1 MEFRVLGPLEVQR
14 DGRALDLRGSKR
26 RAVLALLVLQANE
39 VVRTD
44 RLIDELWGDHQ
55 PANATAALHNHV
67 SRLRKDLGA
76 EVLVTKP
83 WGYVLRADPDSI
95 DLRRFERLVAEARPL
110 PARERNAKLGEA
122 LALWRGPALAD
133 LAQEPALE
141 AERARVDE
149 LRQSVIE
156 QRIDARLEL
165 GQDAEVV
172 PELEELVA
180 EHPLRERLRGQLIL
194 ALYRSGRQAEA
205 LETYR
210 ETRRVLV
217 EELGIEPS
225 PELRELEQAIL
236 RQDPLLAAVRVPPE
250 REPPEPRPPQS
261 RWRWP
266 RSPLIAGAAALLVA
280 LAGLAVAIL
289 ATPRSGTPHASAARD
304 RASDVA
310 ATTTASTA
318 TEPTV
323 STTKKPR
330 HKARVQV
337 GRAATSPV
345 RPRRPPPRRSGS
357 SSGRR
362 PGEAPATSA
371 PAAQTTTAEP
381 RPKGSPKSKPPP
393 PPPPPPPAPP
403 PPPPVLFTD
412 NFDDGVRDATLWHE
426 TTTGTGIELAE
437 RNGRLEIVFA
447 ADGVPGG
454 EYNVLGAHYGTQC
467 RFPGDFDVRVDYQ
480 LLDWPVMNGVIVALN
495 AWFTNGPQLA
505 VVRQSQ
511 AWGEEYATF
520 WGGRTSNQRT
530 GDVGGSLRIKHV
542 GARFTT
548 YEKSGGRWLA
558 LDSVLSDRAPMIS
571 IQAMSTPDFF
581 GHRAVR
587 VAFDNFKLRA
597 VLPAC

>member
-110 PARERNAKLGEA
+110 PARERSAKLGEA

-133 LAQEPALE
+133 LAQDPALE

-180 EHPLRERLRGQLIL
+180 EHPLREPLRGQLIL

-225 PELRELEQAIL
+225 PELRELERAIL
-236 RQDPLLAAVRVPPE
+236 RQDPALVTAPSPS
-250 REPPEPRPPQS
+250 EPPMRKPPPS

-266 RSPLIAGAAALLVA
+266 RSPLIAGAAALLLV
-280 LAGLAVAIL
+280 LAGLAAAIL
-289 ATPRSGTPHASAARD
+289 ATPRSGTPHASAARPP
-304 RASDVA
+304 STNVLTITMGS
-310 ATTTASTA
+310 TTTVVTSKAHDGASSSDPNRPAPRHGKSNRPQPTHQAKASA
-318 TEPTV
+318 TSSRPE
-323 STTKKPR
+323 STTKPAE
-330 HKARVQV
+330 H
-337 GRAATSPV
+337 
-345 RPRRPPPRRSGS
+345 RPKSD
-357 SSGRR
+357 
-362 PGEAPATSA
+362 
-371 PAAQTTTAEP
+371 PAAPPTA
-381 RPKGSPKSKPPP
+381 
-393 PPPPPPPAPP
+393 PPPPAAPP
-403 PPPPVLFTD
+403 TPAPPAPPVLMAD
-412 NFDDGVRDATLWHE
+412 NFDDGTIDTNIWQPLL
-426 TTTGTGIELAE
+426 TGTGSSVTEQNSRLELA
-437 RNGRLEIVFA
+437 FDADA
-447 ADGVPGG
+447 AAAPNSQGFRMVAAQ
-454 EYNVLGAHYGTQC
+454 VGTAC
-467 RFPGDFDVRVDYQ
+467 RFRGDFDVRVGYE
-480 LLDWPVMNGVIVALN
+480 LVDWPPENGVMLQLA
-495 AWFTNGPQLA
+495 AWFPASITTIA
-505 VVRQSQ
+505 RQSQ
-511 AWGEEYATF
+511 RWGENYVASR
-520 WGGRTSNQRT
+520 G
-530 GDVGGSLRIKHV
+530 GGSAVNAKTNDLR
-542 GARFTT
+542 GALRLRRKGSLISS
-548 YEKSGGRWLA
+548 YVQRGGRWSRVSSWSSSGAPLVGLQA
-558 LDSVLSDRAPMIS
+558 L
-571 IQAMSTPDFF
+571 STDEWF
-581 GHRAVR
+581 GDQPVT
-587 VAFDNFKLRA
+587 VAFDNFEIKA
-597 VLPAC
+597 AHPVC